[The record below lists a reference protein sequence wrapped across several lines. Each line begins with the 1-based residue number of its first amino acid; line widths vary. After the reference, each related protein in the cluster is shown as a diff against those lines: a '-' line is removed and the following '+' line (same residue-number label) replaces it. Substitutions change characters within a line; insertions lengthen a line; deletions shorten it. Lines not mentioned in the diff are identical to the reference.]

1 LYYFYNYMTIKSF
14 QIVNQFSFSLSLPI
28 RFLLLYINFNRTY
41 CYDMDVGKAIRDLR
55 VKAGY
60 SQDKLVAQTG
70 ISRSQLYF
78 IESGRCVPRIET
90 MEKIASVLN
99 MRVSDIIIYAEA
111 QYPSKSS

>member
-1 LYYFYNYMTIKSF
+1 MEANCWF
-14 QIVNQFSFSLSLPI
+14 
-28 RFLLLYINFNRTY
+28 LLYIFLNPLY

-90 MEKIASVLN
+90 MEKIASVLQ
-99 MRVSDIIIYAEA
+99 MRVSDIIIFAET
-111 QYPSKSS
+111 QYPTKS

>member
-1 LYYFYNYMTIKSF
+1 MLGLVLYRF
-14 QIVNQFSFSLSLPI
+14 QKRL
-28 RFLLLYINFNRTY
+28 Y

-78 IESGRCVPRIET
+78 IESGRCVPRVET
-90 MEKIASVLN
+90 MEKIAGVLN
-99 MRVSDIIIYAEA
+99 MKVSDIIILAET
-111 QYPSKSS
+111 QYPSKTAK